1 MKPEK
6 DKHIDIRIDK
16 ELHFKLHYISKFEG
30 RSANG
35 QIIYLIQKCRRE
47 LEKSNGEIE
56 LPNDN

>member
-1 MKPEK
+1 MEK
-6 DKHIDIRIDK
+6 DKHIGIRIDK

-35 QIIYLIQKCRRE
+35 QIIYLIQKCIRKF
-47 LEKSNGEIE
+47 EKSNGEIE

>member
-1 MKPEK
+1 MKLEK
-6 DKHIDIRIDK
+6 DKHIGIRIDK

-35 QIIYLIQKCRRE
+35 QIIYLIQKCIRE
-47 LEKSNGEIE
+47 FEKSNGEIE